1 MSLYGNN
8 NLATCLQAC
17 GIISIAKS
25 RNKIALVSR
34 LGGVQ
39 LGFLDL
45 PDKSLSA
52 FKQVRR
58 LQQQASLL
66 CPHPTR
72 TFEDV
77 LLFVG
82 LLPVGPPDLAYLDD
96 FDEQQ
101 SSQVER
107 LLYEC
112 TFLNMMWDE
121 SDSYAKDV
129 VDKANGLY
137 CYVGTNKVL
146 IKFGHGGVPREVAY
160 LAKSN
165 VTDWHFESYCYST
178 QTIDLSFLG
187 KLRLER
193 LVLDGVK
200 PTTWEFCNTKSLKVD
215 TSIELAFPQLCG
227 VEDLELSETGWVC
240 STAKESWVN
249 WQGLQSFPN
258 VTTLR
263 VNGNLSV
270 RNAQE
275 LVLELADMF
284 EIRTFCFTGAAPR
297 AFLGD
302 LQRVPHLTC
311 VSVRLCGLDGDYDDR
326 TCWSMFEY
334 VAFWTIIVVVFYF
347 NNQGL

>member
-1 MSLYGNN
+1 MCEFGVPTCCSKMSLNGNN
-8 NLATCLQAC
+8 NMATCLQAC
-17 GIISIAKS
+17 GILSAAKS

-34 LGGVQ
+34 LGGKQ

-129 VDKANGLY
+129 F

-165 VTDWHFESYCYST
+165 VTE
-178 QTIDLSFLG
+178 
-187 KLRLER
+187 
-193 LVLDGVK
+193 
-200 PTTWEFCNTKSLKVD
+200 
-215 TSIELAFPQLCG
+215 
-227 VEDLELSETGWVC
+227 
-240 STAKESWVN
+240 
-249 WQGLQSFPN
+249 
-258 VTTLR
+258 
-263 VNGNLSV
+263 
-270 RNAQE
+270 
-275 LVLELADMF
+275 
-284 EIRTFCFTGAAPR
+284 
-297 AFLGD
+297 
-302 LQRVPHLTC
+302 
-311 VSVRLCGLDGDYDDR
+311 
-326 TCWSMFEY
+326 
-334 VAFWTIIVVVFYF
+334 
-347 NNQGL
+347 